1 MTAQAKKTPANA
13 KVGAEVAQTGAK
25 APFPFRTAISLFLL
39 AGNFLVAGIYF
50 HLINP

>member
-1 MTAQAKKTPANA
+1 MTAQAKKPANQ

-39 AGNFLVAGIYF
+39 AGNFLIAAFYF
-50 HLINP
+50 HLINI

>member
-50 HLINP
+50 I

>member
-25 APFPFRTAISLFLL
+25 APFPYRTAISLFLL